1 MNKQEKIIVG
11 ILVVAL
17 FASMFV
23 MNRDAK
29 RMAEYRRTHPQPQAE
44 VVTNAPAAMPS
55 GDTFITAAESSLPS
69 AEPDAQITPLA
80 SALPE
85 QTFTLSNE
93 VAVVTLTS
101 KGGAIKDAT
110 LLEYN
115 ATVDPADGLVKIDFS
130 GSPSMGVEGIAWL
143 GKASDFK
150 IEVSDDARSALVT
163 AGSGAGLTFERRVF
177 LTNGYNIVVT
187 DALRNGTNVAVSVP
201 SHKLALGPMKLQDAN
216 STDADLAVNAY
227 ASEKGKSDV
236 VSIAKD
242 TKGIGFSSQ
251 FGAVGGGCSGT
262 SIPATAPVVA
272 PPDVHQVETYWLAVR
287 ERFFVQV
294 LTPGTPSQAFETR
307 ALRDAVAPAGSL
319 RLKQVS
325 AALVSGEQVVQPGE
339 ALEKTYSL
347 FIGPRKMSELRKL
360 GPGYTE
366 IMNFGTWAIFCRA
379 LLDLLNF
386 LYKLVPNYG
395 ISIILLT
402 ALVRLL
408 LYPVNKRNAESMRKM
423 AEIQPLLKEVQ
434 AKYKDDPEKLRAER
448 MRIYGENKVNPL
460 ASCLPM
466 LIQLP
471 IFFALFTML
480 RTVVELRYA
489 PFLWVND
496 LSSPENLFRDQLGF
510 GLNILPIA
518 MAITMVVQSALSPST
533 GDRQQQKMMMILMPA
548 MMLLLCYNFASAL
561 SLYWMVSQILAIFG
575 LLWARRK
582 RRLAAEAAGGVEVMP
597 ERETRQMRREKER
610 RAVNKE

>member
-1 MNKQEKIIVG
+1 M
-11 ILVVAL
+11 
-17 FASMFV
+17 
-23 MNRDAK
+23 
-29 RMAEYRRTHPQPQAE
+29 
-44 VVTNAPAAMPS
+44 
-55 GDTFITAAESSLPS
+55 
-69 AEPDAQITPLA
+69 
-80 SALPE
+80 
-85 QTFTLSNE
+85 
-93 VAVVTLTS
+93 
-101 KGGAIKDAT
+101 
-110 LLEYN
+110 
-115 ATVDPADGLVKIDFS
+115 
-130 GSPSMGVEGIAWL
+130 
-143 GKASDFK
+143 
-150 IEVSDDARSALVT
+150 
-163 AGSGAGLTFERRVF
+163 
-177 LTNGYNIVVT
+177 
-187 DALRNGTNVAVSVP
+187 
-201 SHKLALGPMKLQDAN
+201 
-216 STDADLAVNAY
+216 
-227 ASEKGKSDV
+227 
-236 VSIAKD
+236 
-242 TKGIGFSSQ
+242 
-251 FGAVGGGCSGT
+251 
-262 SIPATAPVVA
+262 A

-434 AKYKDDPEKLRAER
+434 AKYKDDPEKLRAET